1 MRDYEKYTDE
11 ELIVRIRDGENEIS
25 DYIIT
30 KYKNLVLGKVKSMY
44 LLGGDMEDLIQEG
57 MIGLYKAIRDYDA
70 GRDASFF
77 TFADICVSRQVFS
90 AIEKDSRKKHGP
102 LNTSISLDVKTSE
115 GESGEKILA
124 SVISSVTDRNP
135 EEIILSNELVD
146 QVYRIISEQLTN
158 VERQVIE
165 LYITGLKISEI
176 ARVLSRDEKS
186 TDNAL
191 WRAKN
196 KIKNEMKKETE

>member
-30 KYKNLVLGKVKSMY
+30 KYKDLVLGKVKSMY

-102 LNTSISLDVKTSE
+102 LNTSLSLDLKT
-115 GESGEKILA
+115 GEDMTGENKLA
-124 SVISSVTDRNP
+124 NVISSVTDRNP

-146 QVYRIISEQLTN
+146 RVYDFISSQLTD

-165 LYITGLKISEI
+165 LYITGLKIPEI

-196 KIKNEMKKETE
+196 KIKNEFL

>member
-1 MRDYEKYTDE
+1 MQDYEKYTDE

-30 KYKNLVLGKVKSMY
+30 KYKNLVRGKVKSMY

-102 LNTSISLDVKTSE
+102 LNTSISLDVKTDD
-115 GESGEKILA
+115 GESGESVLA

-135 EEIILSNELVD
+135 EEIILSNELVER
-146 QVYRIISEQLTN
+146 VYDFIRNQLTG

-176 ARVLSRDEKS
+176 AKVLSRDEKS

-196 KIKNEMKKETE
+196 KIKNEFLE

>member
-1 MRDYEKYTDE
+1 MQDYEKYTDE

-30 KYKNLVLGKVKSMY
+30 KYKNLVRGKVKSMY

-90 AIEKDSRKKHGP
+90 AIEKDSRKKHVP
-102 LNTSISLDVKTSE
+102 LNTSISLDVKTGD
-115 GESGEKILA
+115 GESGESVLA

-135 EEIILSNELVD
+135 EEIILSNELVER
-146 QVYRIISEQLTN
+146 VYDFIRNQLTG

-176 ARVLSRDEKS
+176 AKVLSRDEKS

-196 KIKNEMKKETE
+196 KIKNEFLE

>member
-1 MRDYEKYTDE
+1 MQDYEKYTDE

-30 KYKNLVLGKVKSMY
+30 KYKNLVRGKVKSMY

-102 LNTSISLDVKTSE
+102 LNSSISLDVKTGD
-115 GESGEKILA
+115 GESGESVLA

-135 EEIILSNELVD
+135 EEIILSNELVER
-146 QVYRIISEQLTN
+146 VYDFIRNQLTN

-176 ARVLSRDEKS
+176 AKVLSRDEKS

-196 KIKNEMKKETE
+196 KIKNEFLE

>member
-1 MRDYEKYTDE
+1 MRDFEKYTDE

-30 KYKNLVLGKVKSMY
+30 KYKDLVLGKVKSMY

-102 LNTSISLDVKTSE
+102 LNTSLSLDLKT
-115 GESGEKILA
+115 GEDMTGENKLA
-124 SVISSVTDRNP
+124 NVISSVTDRNP
-135 EEIILSNELVD
+135 EEIIISNELVD
-146 QVYRIISEQLTN
+146 RVYDFISSQLTD

-165 LYITGLKISEI
+165 LYITGLKIPEI

-196 KIKNEMKKETE
+196 KIKNEFL

>member
-25 DYIIT
+25 DYIIS
-30 KYKNLVLGKVKSMY
+30 KYKNLVRGKVKSMY

-102 LNTSISLDVKTSE
+102 LNTSISLDVKTGD
-115 GESGEKILA
+115 GESGESILA
-124 SVISSVTDRNP
+124 NMISSVTDRNP
-135 EEIILSNELVD
+135 EDIILSNELID
-146 QVYRIISEQLTN
+146 RVYDFISNQLTN

-165 LYITGLKISEI
+165 LYITGLKIPEI
-176 ARVLSRDEKS
+176 AKVLSRDEKS

-196 KIKNEMKKETE
+196 KIKNEFL

>member
-11 ELIVRIRDGENEIS
+11 ELIVRIRDGEKEIS
-25 DYIIT
+25 DYIIA
-30 KYKNLVLGKVKSMY
+30 KYKNLVRGKVKSMY

-77 TFADICVSRQVFS
+77 TFADICVSRQVFQ

-102 LNTSISLDVKTSE
+102 LNTSISLDVKTGE
-115 GESGEKILA
+115 GESGESILA
-124 SVISSVTDRNP
+124 NMISSVTDRNP

-146 QVYRIISEQLTN
+146 RVYDFIRSQLTN

-165 LYITGLKISEI
+165 LYITGLKIPEI

-196 KIKNEMKKETE
+196 KIKNEFL

>member
-1 MRDYEKYTDE
+1 MRDFEKYTDE

-30 KYKNLVLGKVKSMY
+30 KYKDLVLGKVKSMY

-102 LNTSISLDVKTSE
+102 LNTSLSLDLKT
-115 GESGEKILA
+115 GEDMTGENKLA
-124 SVISSVTDRNP
+124 NVISSVTDRNP

-146 QVYRIISEQLTN
+146 RVYDFISSQLTD

-165 LYITGLKISEI
+165 LYITGLKIPEI

-196 KIKNEMKKETE
+196 KIKNEFL

>member
-1 MRDYEKYTDE
+1 MQDYEKYTDE

-30 KYKNLVLGKVKSMY
+30 KYKNLVRGKVKSMY

-102 LNTSISLDVKTSE
+102 LNTSISLDVKTGD
-115 GESGEKILA
+115 GESGESVLA

-135 EEIILSNELVD
+135 EEIILSNELVER
-146 QVYRIISEQLTN
+146 VYDFIRNQLTG

-196 KIKNEMKKETE
+196 KIKNEFLE

>member
-30 KYKNLVLGKVKSMY
+30 KYKDLVLGKVKSMY

-90 AIEKDSRKKHGP
+90 AIEKDSRKKHVP
-102 LNTSISLDVKTSE
+102 LNTSLSLDLKT
-115 GESGEKILA
+115 GEDMTGENKLA
-124 SVISSVTDRNP
+124 NVISSVTDRNP

-146 QVYRIISEQLTN
+146 RVYDFISSQLTD

-165 LYITGLKISEI
+165 LYITGLKIPEI

-196 KIKNEMKKETE
+196 KIKNEFL

>member
-1 MRDYEKYTDE
+1 MQDYEKYTDE

-30 KYKNLVLGKVKSMY
+30 KYKNLVRGKVKSMY

-102 LNTSISLDVKTSE
+102 LNTSISLDVKTGD
-115 GESGEKILA
+115 GESGESVLA

-135 EEIILSNELVD
+135 EEIILSNELVER
-146 QVYRIISEQLTN
+146 VYDFIRNQLTG

-176 ARVLSRDEKS
+176 AKVLSRDEKS

-196 KIKNEMKKETE
+196 KIKNEFLE

>member
-1 MRDYEKYTDE
+1 MRDFEKYTDE

-30 KYKNLVLGKVKSMY
+30 KYKDLVLGKVKSMY

-90 AIEKDSRKKHGP
+90 AIEKDSRKKHVP
-102 LNTSISLDVKTSE
+102 LNTSLSLDLKT
-115 GESGEKILA
+115 GEDMTGENKLA
-124 SVISSVTDRNP
+124 NVISSVTDRNP

-146 QVYRIISEQLTN
+146 RVYDFISSQLTD

-165 LYITGLKISEI
+165 LYITGLKIPEI

-196 KIKNEMKKETE
+196 KIKNEFL

>member
-1 MRDYEKYTDE
+1 MQDYEKYTDE
-11 ELIVRIRDGENEIS
+11 ELIVRIRDGKNEIS

-30 KYKNLVLGKVKSMY
+30 KYKNLVRGKVKSMY

-102 LNTSISLDVKTSE
+102 LNTSISLDVKTGD
-115 GESGEKILA
+115 GESGESVLA

-135 EEIILSNELVD
+135 EEIILSNELVER
-146 QVYRIISEQLTN
+146 VYDFIRNQLTG

-176 ARVLSRDEKS
+176 AKVLSRDEKS

-196 KIKNEMKKETE
+196 KIKNEFLE

>member
-25 DYIIT
+25 DYIIS

-102 LNTSISLDVKTSE
+102 LNTSISLDVKTGD
-115 GESGEKILA
+115 GESGESILA
-124 SVISSVTDRNP
+124 NMISSVTDRNP
-135 EEIILSNELVD
+135 EDIILSNELID
-146 QVYRIISEQLTN
+146 RVYDFISNQLTN

-165 LYITGLKISEI
+165 LYITGLKIPEI
-176 ARVLSRDEKS
+176 AKVLSRDEKS

-196 KIKNEMKKETE
+196 KIKNEFL

>member
-1 MRDYEKYTDE
+1 MQDYEKYTDE

-30 KYKNLVLGKVKSMY
+30 KYKYLVRGKVKSMY

-102 LNTSISLDVKTSE
+102 LNTSISLDVKTGD
-115 GESGEKILA
+115 GESGESVLA

-135 EEIILSNELVD
+135 EEIILSNELVER
-146 QVYRIISEQLTN
+146 VYDFIRNQLTG

-176 ARVLSRDEKS
+176 AKVLSRDEKS

-196 KIKNEMKKETE
+196 KIKNEFLE

>member
-11 ELIVRIRDGENEIS
+11 ELIVRIRDGEKEIS
-25 DYIIT
+25 DYIIA
-30 KYKNLVLGKVKSMY
+30 KYKNLVRGKVKSMY

-77 TFADICVSRQVFS
+77 TFADICVSRQVFQ

-102 LNTSISLDVKTSE
+102 LNTSISLDVKTGE
-115 GESGEKILA
+115 GESGESVLA
-124 SVISSVTDRNP
+124 NMISSVTDRNP

-146 QVYRIISEQLTN
+146 RVYDFIRSQLTN

-165 LYITGLKISEI
+165 LYITGLKIPEI

-196 KIKNEMKKETE
+196 KIKNEFL

>member
-1 MRDYEKYTDE
+1 MNDYEKYTDE

-25 DYIIT
+25 DYIIS
-30 KYKNLVLGKVKSMY
+30 KYKNLVRGKVKSMY

-102 LNTSISLDVKTSE
+102 LNSSISLDIKTDDGE
-115 GESGEKILA
+115 LGESMLA
-124 SVISSVTDRNP
+124 NVISSVTDRNP
-135 EEIILSNELVD
+135 EDIILSNELVER
-146 QVYRIISEQLTN
+146 VYDFIRNQLTN

-165 LYITGLKISEI
+165 LYITGFGISEI
-176 ARVLSRDEKS
+176 AKVLSRDEKS

-196 KIKNEMKKETE
+196 KIKNEFLN

>member
-25 DYIIT
+25 DYIIS

-102 LNTSISLDVKTSE
+102 LNSSISLDGAGGDSE
-115 GESGEKILA
+115 KDDMMLA
-124 SVISSVTDRNP
+124 NVISSVTDRNP
-135 EEIILSNELVD
+135 EEIILSRELVSNIYD
-146 QVYRIISEQLTN
+146 IIHEQLTEL
-158 VERQVIE
+158 ERQVIE
-165 LYITGLKISEI
+165 LYITGLKLSEI

-191 WRAKN
+191 QRAKS
-196 KIKNEMKKETE
+196 KVKKNL

>member
-30 KYKNLVLGKVKSMY
+30 KYKNLVRGKVKSMY

-102 LNTSISLDVKTSE
+102 LNTSISLDVKTGD
-115 GESGEKILA
+115 GESGESVLA

-135 EEIILSNELVD
+135 EEIILSNELVER
-146 QVYRIISEQLTN
+146 VYDFIRNQLTG

-176 ARVLSRDEKS
+176 AKVLSRDEKS

-196 KIKNEMKKETE
+196 KIKNEFLE